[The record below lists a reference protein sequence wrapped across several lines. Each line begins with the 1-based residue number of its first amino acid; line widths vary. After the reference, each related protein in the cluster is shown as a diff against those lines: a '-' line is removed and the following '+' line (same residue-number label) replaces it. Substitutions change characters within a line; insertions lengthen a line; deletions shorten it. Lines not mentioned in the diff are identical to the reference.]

1 MALSPILT
9 SSLFQKG
16 LYESENFFTKCNRSF
31 DGLVSG
37 ALANSVDIPVLS
49 QITVYNTAAKAVDH
63 ADRED
68 TKDDVGTANVPFE
81 IAVGSVTEQYESYA
95 ETNGAALRA
104 YMGEINSAIFEY
116 YDKRVM
122 QECQE
127 RAVAAAG
134 ANLMTTLATVLQDSD
149 LVKIDKFFALKKINK
164 KRGGLYCFVDAN
176 ITEQFLALDS
186 IKQARSFIKEF
197 FEHGIATINDITYV
211 ITANLAQ
218 VSSKY
223 TLTAAWLP
231 GVAFIVK
238 KGLERK
244 EDYQTETK
252 KTYIDYM
259 SYFGV
264 YVPKTEFSCVLKMK

>member
-1 MALSPILT
+1 M
-9 SSLFQKG
+9 
-16 LYESENFFTKCNRSF
+16 
-31 DGLVSG
+31 V
-37 ALANSVDIPVLS
+37 
-49 QITVYNTAAKAVDH
+49 
-63 ADRED
+63 
-68 TKDDVGTANVPFE
+68 
-81 IAVGSVTEQYESYA
+81 
-95 ETNGAALRA
+95 
-104 YMGEINSAIFEY
+104 
-116 YDKRVM
+116 
-122 QECQE
+122 ECQE

-134 ANLMTTLATVLQDSD
+134 ANLMTSGATVLQNTD
-149 LVKIDKFFALKKINK
+149 LTKIDKFFYLKKINK

-176 ITEQFLALDS
+176 IVEQFLAIDK
-186 IKQARSFIKEF
+186 IAQATSFIKEF
-197 FEHGIATINDITYV
+197 FEHGVATINDITYV

-244 EDYQTETK
+244 EDYQTITK
-252 KTYIDYM
+252 KTYIDYL

>member
-1 MALSPILT
+1 MALTPTLT
-9 SSLFQKG
+9 ASLFMKG

-31 DGLVSG
+31 DGLVAN

-49 QITVYNTAAKAVDH
+49 QITVYSTAAKAVDH

-81 IAVGSVTEQYESYA
+81 HAIASVTEQYESYA

-122 QECQE
+122 VECQE

-134 ANLMTTLATVLQDSD
+134 ANLMTSGATVLQDSD

-176 ITEQFLALDS
+176 IVEQFLNIDT
-186 IKQARSFIKEF
+186 IKSARAFNRDLL
-197 FEHGIATINDITYV
+197 EHGVGTINDITYV

-218 VSSKY
+218 VTSKY

-252 KTYIDYM
+252 KTYIDYL